1 MGIFNWN
8 KQPKATVNILIIKKN
23 QNYCGFATWKFAESG
38 KIKS

>member
-8 KQPKATVNILIIKKN
+8 KQPKATVKILMIKKK
-23 QNYCGFATWKFAESG
+23 YCGFATWKFLESG